1 MAFNPTLSRR
11 TVLGLL
17 GAGGAAASGWV
28 LGTLPTLAKS
38 IDSNADVTLRASV
51 LNHSLQGLTLTQGM
65 MSFASD
71 GPSPVLRLQ
80 QNKPFIANVINDLD
94 EPTTVHWHGLRIN
107 NNQDGVPYL
116 TQLPIMPGEVGR
128 YHFTPPDAGTYWYHP
143 HCNTLEQMGHGMTGV
158 LVVEDEQDVGFDDD
172 LVLNLRD
179 FRLGDDN
186 QFLPLSTPRK
196 AARGGTHGNFMTV
209 NWQHQPV
216 YELPAGSLI
225 RLRLAITDLTRTYKL
240 QLNGALS
247 QLIAMDGNPVP
258 SNYNPEQ
265 IILGAG
271 QRADFA
277 LQVPGQEG
285 QTATLTTR
293 IGQRI
298 VTLAQFR
305 AVGNSAKRDLKELK
319 PLTPNPIAI
328 PDLARAT
335 TIPFTF
341 GWAPGDQPAN
351 SICGTLGNNFWAINR
366 QSWPGD
372 QPKAGAPIAVLK
384 KGRSYIFRLKNET
397 RYNHPIHLHGMT
409 FQLLRSNKRDIA
421 PLFTDT
427 ALLQNGETMDVAL
440 VADNP
445 GDWVFHCHVIEHQ
458 KTGLAAYVRV
468 E

>member
-11 TVLGLL
+11 AVLGLL
-17 GAGGAAASGWV
+17 GAGSATASGWA
-28 LGTLPTLAKS
+28 LATLAKS
-38 IDSNADVTLRASV
+38 IDSPADTVLRASM
-51 LNHSLQGLTLTQGM
+51 LAHPLQSSAPTQGM
-65 MSFASD
+65 MSFSSD
-71 GPSPVLRLQ
+71 GPPPVLRLQ
-80 QNKPFIANVINDLD
+80 QNKPFIADVINDLD

-158 LVVEDEQDVGFDDD
+158 LVVEDEKNAGFDDD
-172 LVLNLRD
+172 LILNLRD
-179 FRLGDDN
+179 FRLGDDG

-196 AARGGTHGNFMTV
+196 AARGGTHGNFMTI
-209 NWQHQPV
+209 NWLHQPV
-216 YELPAGSLI
+216 YNLPAGALI

-240 QLNGALS
+240 ELSGATS

-258 SNYNPEQ
+258 TNYNPNQ
-265 IILGAG
+265 IIAGAG
-271 QRADFA
+271 QRVDIA
-277 LQVPGQEG
+277 LQVPGKEG
-285 QTATLTTR
+285 QVTKLTTK
-293 IGQRI
+293 IGQRTI
-298 VTLAQFR
+298 TLAQFK
-305 AVGNSAKRDLKELK
+305 AIGIDAKRSLQELK

-328 PDLARAT
+328 PDLSQAK

-384 KGRSYIFRLKNET
+384 KDQSYIFRLRNET

-427 ALLQNGETMDVAL
+427 ALLLNGETMDVAL
-440 VADNP
+440 VADNL